1 MSGELSK
8 FGQMIG
14 QMISERAEIQTAWVT
29 VKSVD
34 WEDKTMIATGLIDD
48 LDYFDVLLGL
58 QAQYK
63 KPKTGTRAIIGIIG
77 NQPGNSFLIDAEE
90 LEEVQYNIAE
100 SVLHIKEE
108 GLIIKQGNESLKT
121 VLNDM
126 IDELNKIIVINGRSI
141 NVPAMLVIKQRL
153 NKVLIG

>member
-63 KPKTGTRAIIGIIG
+63 
-77 NQPGNSFLIDAEE
+77 NL
-90 LEEVQYNIAE
+90 
-100 SVLHIKEE
+100 
-108 GLIIKQGNESLKT
+108 KQEQ
-121 VLNDM
+121 
-126 IDELNKIIVINGRSI
+126 E
-141 NVPAMLVIKQRL
+141 P
-153 NKVLIG
+153 